1 MLVGYETR
9 PVADCSEEDRR
20 ACFGILSRLFLG
32 VDWDEF
38 VRDFE
43 AKDAVM
49 LLRDAETGA
58 IGGFSTLVRLELEV
72 EGAEMPIVFS
82 GDTAVLPEFRTS
94 LGLGHELSRYLAE
107 TPALYP
113 ERTPYYVLISKGWR
127 TYRLLRFFFR
137 TFFPCAAATEP
148 PAEQRVRNAFGARCP
163 GQYDAAAGVL
173 RNGPGA
179 PRLRPDGVDAAPPA
193 GDEDGMFF
201 AAANPGY
208 LRGDELVCVAR
219 VAPDNFTAGLQR
231 LARTPA
237 LL

>member
-1 MLVGYETR
+1 MLIGYETC

-20 ACFGILSRLFLG
+20 ACFVILSRLFLG
-32 VDWDEF
+32 VDWDDF
-38 VRDFE
+38 VRDFD

-49 LLRDAETGA
+49 VLRDAETGA

-72 EGAEMPIVFS
+72 EGTAVPIVFS

-179 PRLRPDGVDAAPPA
+179 PRLRPGGVDAAPPA

>member
-1 MLVGYETR
+1 MLVGYETCA
-9 PVADCSEEDRR
+9 VADCSEEERR
-20 ACFGILSRLFLG
+20 ACFGIMSRLFLD
-32 VDWDEF
+32 VAWDDF
-38 VRDFE
+38 VRDFD

-49 LLRDAETGA
+49 VLRDAETGA

-72 EGAEMPIVFS
+72 EGTAVPIVFS

-137 TFFPCAAATEP
+137 SFFPCAAATEP
-148 PAEQRVRNAFGARCP
+148 PAEQRVRDAFGARCP

-219 VAPDNFTAGLQR
+219 VAPDNFTVGLQR